1 MKKKLSKNDIYCIII
16 FTISI
21 TGIIINR
28 AINGFGN
35 ILWIADFG
43 SIFGVLYSIFAT
55 RHSILMHVFNFIS
68 TIFIATTS
76 LLQHIYFNAVFC
88 FAVSAPL
95 ILLGI
100 INWKRNDKKDKNKN
114 LKALSKRGKII
125 FPITLIAVLPVI
137 MVVLW
142 KLNSNLFYLD
152 AINTSLCFIGLMLSS
167 QMYYEQFYVFLVAN
181 IVGIVMNSILCTQNL
196 NNIVYVLMNIVY
208 FISTIISIINWK
220 KLYSQQ
226 QNSLQEGETEILQ
239 SEEIGS

>member
-55 RHSILMHVFNFIS
+55 RHSIL
-68 TIFIATTS
+68 IFIATTS